1 MKNISVRRS
10 RLFGGVWLG
19 RFYASKI
26 IMLLYFFMQFNLSQK
41 NILKNQ
47 KSADMRVTSK
57 DAWDIFTIL
66 ITRSEK
72 WLFKS
77 ILILMR

>member
-1 MKNISVRRS
+1 MKNISVHRS

>member
-1 MKNISVRRS
+1 
-10 RLFGGVWLG
+10 
-19 RFYASKI
+19 
-26 IMLLYFFMQFNLSQK
+26 MQFNLSQK